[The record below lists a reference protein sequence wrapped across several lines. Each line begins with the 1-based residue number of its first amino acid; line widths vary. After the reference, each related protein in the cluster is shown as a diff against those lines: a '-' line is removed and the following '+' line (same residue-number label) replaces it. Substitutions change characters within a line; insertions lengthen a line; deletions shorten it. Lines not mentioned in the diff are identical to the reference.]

1 MKLAAFASGRG
12 SNVAAILDRID
23 DGQLE
28 GVEPVLLITNN
39 SRCGA
44 VELARARGIPV
55 RHLSSRTHGEGAA
68 LARAMLE
75 ALRSAGAQLIVLA
88 GYMKKVP
95 DEVVRAYRG
104 RILNIH
110 PALLPSHGGR
120 DMYGLWVHKAV
131 LAAGERE
138 TGVSVHLVDEEYDH
152 GAVLR
157 QSRVPV
163 LPGDTP
169 ESLAARVLQ
178 SEHELYWRVIR
189 DFVRGR
195 L

>member
-12 SNVAAILDRID
+12 SNLAAILDRID
-23 DGQLE
+23 DGHLD
-28 GVEPVLLITNN
+28 GVDPVLLITNN

-55 RHLSSRTHGEGAA
+55 RHLSSRTHSESGA
-68 LARAMLE
+68 LGRATLE
-75 ALRSAGAQLIVLA
+75 ALRSAGTQLIILA
-88 GYMKKVP
+88 GYMKKIP
-95 DEVVRAYRG
+95 DEVVHAYRG

-110 PALLPSHGGR
+110 PALLPKHGGR
-120 DMYGLWVHKAV
+120 DMYGLRVHQTV
-131 LAAGERE
+131 LAEGDRE

-169 ESLAARVLQ
+169 ESLAARVLR
-178 SEHELYWRVIR
+178 SEHDLYWRVIG
-189 DFVRGR
+189 DFVHGR